1 MQKKIYKISSIGPCT
16 VDEYVTIKKK
26 KPGGGG
32 LNTLIHFR
40 KILPKAILYSLSAIG
55 KDKNSQIILDFLKKN
70 GIMATNLHILTGNTS
85 VQHIKNLPSGEKVF
99 SDYKA
104 GVLEAARPTSSDFKL
119 LKSQGLILG
128 VLFTQVEHFVKE
140 IIRRKWKGIVGIDFM
155 NLSDYNYKISIVEK
169 YINNFDIG
177 FFGLN
182 HNQQYL
188 IEKLS
193 SIANKYNKLFVITLA
208 EKGSIAFEG
217 KNKYQQRAIPIN
229 KIVDTTGAGDAY
241 ISAFLSEYL
250 KSKNIQKSL
259 HEGAIYA
266 AKIIQKYG
274 AN

>member
-1 MQKKIYKISSIGPCT
+1 MQKRNYKISSIGPCT
-16 VDEYVTIKKK
+16 VDEYVTFNKK

-55 KDKNSQIILDFLKKN
+55 KDENSEIILNFLKN
-70 GIMATNLHILTGNTS
+70 NTILTTSLHSLIGNTS

-99 SDYKA
+99 FNYKA
-104 GVLEAARPTSSDFKL
+104 GVLETAKPTSSDFKL
-119 LKSQGLILG
+119 LKSQDLILG

-140 IIRRKWKGIVGIDFM
+140 IIRKKWKGIVGIDFV
-155 NLSDYNYKISIVEK
+155 NLSDYKYKTDIIEK
-169 YINNFDIG
+169 YIDNFNIG

-182 HNQQYL
+182 HNQKQL
-188 IEKLS
+188 IKKLS
-193 SIANKYNKLFVITLA
+193 SIAKEHNKLFVITLA

-217 KNKYQQRAIPIN
+217 KNKYQQKAIPVN

-259 HEGAIYA
+259 YEGVVYA

>member
-16 VDEYVTIKKK
+16 VDEYVIIRKK

-32 LNTLIHFR
+32 LNTLVHFR
-40 KILPKAILYSLSAIG
+40 KVLPKAALHSLSAIG
-55 KDKNSQIILDFLKKN
+55 KDKNSKIILNFLHKN
-70 GIMATNLHILTGNTS
+70 KILTTNLHILTGNTS
-85 VQHIKNLPSGEKVF
+85 VQHIKNLPNGEKVF
-99 SDYKA
+99 SNYKA
-104 GVLEAARPTSSDFKL
+104 GVLETVKPTSSDFKL
-119 LKSQGLILG
+119 LKSQDLILG
-128 VLFTQVEHFVKE
+128 VLFTQVEHFAKE

-155 NLSDYNYKISIVEK
+155 NLSDYNYKTDIIEK

-217 KNKYQQRAIPIN
+217 KNKYQQEAMPVN

-241 ISAFLSEYL
+241 ISAFLAEYL
-250 KSKNIQKSL
+250 ENKNIQKSL
-259 HEGAIYA
+259 YEGTAYA
-266 AKIIQKYG
+266 AKVIQKYG